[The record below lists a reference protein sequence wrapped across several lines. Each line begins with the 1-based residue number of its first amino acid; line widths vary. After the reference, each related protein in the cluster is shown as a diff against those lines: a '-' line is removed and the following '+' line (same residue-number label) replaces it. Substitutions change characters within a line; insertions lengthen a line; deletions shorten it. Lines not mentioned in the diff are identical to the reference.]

1 MFELLRSQAAS
12 LPPLA
17 KFALGMALIFGIPP
31 LARRVRL
38 PAVVGLLLS
47 GVLIGPHVLGIF
59 GEKRPIA
66 DFMAAL
72 GALLLMFISGV
83 EIDLVHFRQVRS
95 RSVLFG
101 LITTGFPLLLGT
113 VVGLIF
119 GYQLTAA
126 VVVGSLLA
134 SHTLLGSPIVAE
146 LGVNRLEP
154 IVITIGATVLSDT
167 LSLVVFAICVSTYRS
182 GFSASALT
190 LQIIEIAVF
199 VPFLLLGLSRLGSYL
214 LEKVEAEEDAYFVLM
229 FGIMAVAGVLAWLVN
244 LPGIVGA
251 FLAGLAVNEAV
262 HDKPAKEKLEFF
274 GKSFFIPI
282 FFIVTGFLISP
293 LAFVR
298 SIHDNLALVMAIVL
312 ALIAGKFIAAQI
324 AGRAF
329 NYTSAAR
336 MTMWSL
342 TLPQVA
348 ATLAAAL
355 VGFKTFDPLHQRLID
370 HRMLNV
376 VFVLMV
382 TTAILG
388 PVLTQ
393 HFAPRMLGAET
404 HELPPDMAV
413 PTGPPR

>member
-1 MFELLRSQAAS
+1 LPVASALTLRGLNPA
-12 LPPLA
+12 
-17 KFALGMALIFGIPP
+17 G
-31 LARRVRL
+31 L

-59 GEKRPIA
+59 GEQRPIV
-66 DFMAAL
+66 DFLAEL
-72 GALLLMFISGV
+72 GALLLMFMCGLD
-83 EIDLVHFRQVRS
+83 IDLVQFRQARNRS
-95 RSVLFG
+95 MLFG
-101 LITTGFPLLLGT
+101 LITTGVPLLLGT

-134 SHTLLGSPIVAE
+134 SHTLLGIPIVTQ

-154 IVITIGATVLSDT
+154 IVITVGATVLSDT
-167 LSLVVFAICVSTYRS
+167 LSLVVFAICLSTYES
-182 GFSASALT
+182 GFSTSAFA

-199 VPFLLLGLSRLGSYL
+199 VPFVLLGLSRLGVYL
-214 LEKVEAEEDAYFVLM
+214 LKAVEAQEDAHFVLM
-229 FGIMAVAGVLAWLVN
+229 FGIMAVAGVLAGFVN

-262 HDKPAKEKLEFF
+262 HDKPSKEKLEFF
-274 GKSFFIPI
+274 ANAFFIPI
-282 FFIVTGFLISP
+282 FFTATGFLINP
-293 LAFVR
+293 LTFFR
-298 SIHDNLALVMAIVL
+298 SIVDNFALVMAILL
-312 ALIAGKFIAAQI
+312 ALVAGKFIAAQT

-329 NYTSAAR
+329 KYSSAAR

-355 VGFKTFDPLHQRLID
+355 VAFRTFDGLHQRLVD
-370 HRMLNV
+370 ERMLNAI
-376 VFVLMV
+376 FVLMV

-388 PVLTQ
+388 PFLTQ
-393 HFAPRMLGAET
+393 HFARALNHPNIE
-404 HELPPDMAV
+404 PC
-413 PTGPPR
+413 

>member
-1 MFELLRSQAAS
+1 LPVASALTLRGLNPA
-12 LPPLA
+12 
-17 KFALGMALIFGIPP
+17 G
-31 LARRVRL
+31 L

-59 GEKRPIA
+59 GEQRPIV
-66 DFMAAL
+66 DFLAEL
-72 GALLLMFISGV
+72 GALLLMFMCGLD
-83 EIDLVHFRQVRS
+83 IDLVQFRQARNRS
-95 RSVLFG
+95 MLFG
-101 LITTGFPLLLGT
+101 LITTGVPLLLGT

-134 SHTLLGSPIVAE
+134 SHTLLGIPIVTQ

-154 IVITIGATVLSDT
+154 IVITVGATVLSDT
-167 LSLVVFAICVSTYRS
+167 LSLVVFAICLSTYES
-182 GFSASALT
+182 GFSTSAFA

-199 VPFLLLGLSRLGSYL
+199 VPFVLLGLSRLGVYL
-214 LEKVEAEEDAYFVLM
+214 LKAVEAQEDAHFVLM
-229 FGIMAVAGVLAWLVN
+229 FGIMAVAGVLAGFVN

-274 GKSFFIPI
+274 ANAFFIPI
-282 FFIVTGFLISP
+282 FFTATGFLINP
-293 LAFVR
+293 LTFFR
-298 SIHDNLALVMAIVL
+298 SIVDNFALVMAILL
-312 ALIAGKFIAAQI
+312 ALVAGKFIAAQT

-329 NYTSAAR
+329 KYSSAAR

-355 VGFKTFDPLHQRLID
+355 VAFRTFDGLHQRLVD
-370 HRMLNV
+370 ERMLNAI
-376 VFVLMV
+376 FVLMV

-388 PVLTQ
+388 PFLTQ
-393 HFAPRMLGAET
+393 HFARALNHPNIE
-404 HELPPDMAV
+404 PC
-413 PTGPPR
+413 

>member
-1 MFELLRSQAAS
+1 LPVASALTLRGLNPA
-12 LPPLA
+12 
-17 KFALGMALIFGIPP
+17 G
-31 LARRVRL
+31 L

-59 GEKRPIA
+59 GEQRPIV
-66 DFMAAL
+66 DFLAEL
-72 GALLLMFISGV
+72 GALLLMFMCGLD
-83 EIDLVHFRQVRS
+83 IDLVQFRQARNRS
-95 RSVLFG
+95 MLFG
-101 LITTGFPLLLGT
+101 LITTGVPLLLGT

-134 SHTLLGSPIVAE
+134 SHTLLGIPIVTQ

-154 IVITIGATVLSDT
+154 IVITVGATVLSDT
-167 LSLVVFAICVSTYRS
+167 LSLVVFAICLSTYES
-182 GFSASALT
+182 GFSTSAFA

-199 VPFLLLGLSRLGSYL
+199 VPFVLLGLSRLGVYL
-214 LEKVEAEEDAYFVLM
+214 LKAVEAQEDAHFVLM
-229 FGIMAVAGVLAWLVN
+229 FGIMAVAGVLAGFVN

-274 GKSFFIPI
+274 ANAFFIPI
-282 FFIVTGFLISP
+282 FFTATGFLINP
-293 LAFVR
+293 LTFFR
-298 SIHDNLALVMAIVL
+298 SIVDNFALVMAIFL
-312 ALIAGKFIAAQI
+312 ALVAGKFIAAQT

-329 NYTSAAR
+329 KYSSAAR

-355 VGFKTFDPLHQRLID
+355 VAFRTFDGLHQRLVD
-370 HRMLNV
+370 ERMLNAI
-376 VFVLMV
+376 FVLMV

-388 PVLTQ
+388 PFLTQ
-393 HFAPRMLGAET
+393 HFARALNHPNIE
-404 HELPPDMAV
+404 PC
-413 PTGPPR
+413 